1 MGEYRI
7 SIAFNANRETA
18 RKLNEMVGMA
28 LDDIYSE
35 YFDGDTDD
43 DYQICDAILSADQ
56 RLVKR
61 IN

>member
-1 MGEYRI
+1 MGEYKI
-7 SIAFNANRETA
+7 IIAFKANKESA
-18 RKLNEMVGMA
+18 GALNELVGEA

-35 YFDGDTDD
+35 CFDGDTEDA
-43 DYQICDAILSADQ
+43 YQICDAILSVDQ